1 MKIMYIIK
9 AFAMKAGL
17 ERVVSDKINYLA
29 EHGYEVSL
37 ITYEQGNHP
46 LSFSLHTS
54 VHFYNLDAR
63 FFKLSQLPLWKRPI
77 VMWQMR
83 RRFKKGLQQTV
94 DIEQPDIIIATTYS
108 MKILD
113 IILSIQTKAHRL
125 IESHIAC
132 YTVRKTYDYRNNLL
146 LHNIAKLYDKWTF
159 RNIGKFEKLI
169 VLTQGDAQ
177 DWSQYIKDVVVI
189 PNPLTCYPDG
199 VRPHDGTGHRI
210 ICAGRLS
217 EQKGFDL
224 LVEAFSQI
232 AGQCPAW
239 HIDIF
244 GSGEDEQKL
253 HNKIHQHR
261 LDERIKIFPP
271 SSRIYDEYQN
281 SEFFVLSS
289 RYEGFGLVL
298 IEAMAC
304 GIPCVSFRC
313 KYGPEEIVTNGINGL
328 LVENGDVRALA
339 ESILF
344 MINHSEERLRMGIAA
359 REMTRCFQKDII
371 MKEWIELFDSKEM
384 NDNE

>member
-1 MKIMYIIK
+1 MRVMYIVK
-9 AFAMKAGL
+9 AFAMKAGV
-17 ERVVSDKINYLA
+17 ERVVCDKMNYLA
-29 EHGYEVSL
+29 EHGYGVSL

-46 LSFSLHTS
+46 HAFPLHPN
-54 VHFYNLDAR
+54 VHHYNLNAR
-63 FFKLSQLPLWKRPI
+63 FFKLNQMPIWKRPM
-77 VMWQMR
+77 VLGQMR
-83 RRFKKGLQQTV
+83 QRFKYGLQQAI
-94 DIEQPDIIIATTYS
+94 DDEQPDIIITTTYS

-113 IILSIQTKAHRL
+113 IILSVQTKAHRL

-132 YTVRKTYDYRNNLL
+132 YTVRKTYDYRHNPL
-146 LHNIAKLYDKWTF
+146 LHYFAKLYDKWTF
-159 RNIGKFEKLI
+159 RNIGKFEKMI

-177 DWSQYIKDVVVI
+177 DWNHYIKDVVVL
-189 PNPLTCYPDG
+189 PNPVTYYPDSI
-199 VRPHDGTGHRI
+199 RPHDGTGHRI

-224 LVEAFSQI
+224 LIEAFSLI
-232 AGQCPAW
+232 ADQCPAW

-244 GSGEDEQKL
+244 GGGEDEQKL
-253 HNKIHQHR
+253 LNSIRQHQ
-261 LDERIKIFPP
+261 LEGRINIFPP
-271 SSRIYDEYQN
+271 SNHIYDEYQQ
-281 SEFFVLSS
+281 SEFFVFSS

-313 KYGPEEIVTNGINGL
+313 KYGPEEILKNGVNGI
-328 LVENGDVRALA
+328 LVEDGNIRDLA
-339 ESILF
+339 KSILF
-344 MINHSEERLRMGIAA
+344 MISHSEERLRMGIAA